1 MHSDGTHS
9 SPKKHS
15 LLSPLQTFPQVPQ
28 LLLSENK
35 SVQPLPQQAGVVPE
49 VQAFP
54 QVPQLLVSE
63 VKSVQVP
70 LHEVSGEEHVEPEP
84 VPT

>member
-1 MHSDGTHS
+1 MVVQS
-9 SPKKHS
+9 
-15 LLSPLQTFPQVPQ
+15 FPQLPQFWLSELRSVQFEEQHPGWSPPQELPQ
-28 LLLSENK
+28 LL
-35 SVQPLPQQAGVVPE
+35 
-49 VQAFP
+49 
-54 QVPQLLVSE
+54 QLLGSE